1 MEEIRF
7 EITERSDT
15 EALEEKLKI
24 EREHGIEV
32 ERDFQIALLD
42 LEEEREAQN
51 ESRDEYMK

>member
-24 EREHGIEV
+24 EREHRIEV

>member
-15 EALEEKLKI
+15 EALEELKI
-24 EREHGIEV
+24 EREHRIEV